1 MPFFLFVSV
10 KESHIFEGFDLPK
23 RLTTVFLR
31 VTLLILRPLLLLND
45 NIKPPKNAIKIAF
58 SATTFVLHTV
68 RSILSPKIEL
78 LKKPANFYQF
88 SRKNVLDLFNKIS

>member
-10 KESHIFEGFDLPK
+10 KESHIFEGLLFSSDLPK

-58 SATTFVLHTV
+58 SATALG
-68 RSILSPKIEL
+68 
-78 LKKPANFYQF
+78 
-88 SRKNVLDLFNKIS
+88 